1 MTREAF
7 ILHDAL
13 DYIDTA
19 THKAALLLEYV
30 ADYFDAEPID
40 PARIIVE
47 QDTVRT
53 LVNITLDYLH
63 QIKRQYAE
71 AMTATAPSTDTDSDH
86 TNAQTEPDSRSHSAD
101 HGSTEASSTTHDST
115 SDHTAHDTN
124 GKSAAPMTAEQAAER
139 IQYISIEDATDS
151 TATAYKAAI
160 LQWVNDNE
168 PETPAQYMTFALA
181 YAAGLQEGKRQEREA
196 RRNRQSKPET

>member
-1 MTREAF
+1 MTKNEF
-7 ILHDAL
+7 LLHDCL
-13 DYIDTA
+13 DNIDNSL
-19 THKAALLLEYV
+19 HKAALVLENV
-30 ADYFDAEPID
+30 ADYFDPEPVD
-40 PARIIVE
+40 PARVIGE
-47 QDTVRT
+47 QATIRT
-53 LVNITLDYLH
+53 LVNISLDYLH

-71 AMTATAPSTDTDSDH
+71 AMTATAHSTDTDSDH

-101 HGSTEASSTTHDST
+101 HDSTEASTTHDST

-139 IQYISIEDATDS
+139 IQYISIEDAADS

-160 LQWVNDNE
+160 LQWVNENE

-181 YAAGLQEGKRQEREA
+181 YAAGLQEGKRQERQC
-196 RRNRQSKPET
+196 RKNRQTTANG